1 MDAESKRRN
10 PGEMVEKVKQDVM
23 LVTASAS
30 GTTSGMTLMNHMN
43 LSAPALNLAPVWKQ
57 NAKLTADTS
66 YEQGHH
72 SFASDFSAFLVG
84 GGTSH

>member
-1 MDAESKRRN
+1 
-10 PGEMVEKVKQDVM
+10 MVEKVKQDVM

-30 GTTSGMTLMNHMN
+30 GTTSGTTLMNRMN